1 MSIPGSGDKAKI
13 TCYTSIETQGCV
25 WHWFYDT
32 GINIYIYTYIHL
44 PITNSSENRNS

>member
-32 GINIYIYTYIHL
+32 GINIYIYIYIYIYIHTL
-44 PITNSSENRNS
+44 ANN